1 MPYRIDRLRTRT
13 AQILAFQGIL
23 DAEAI
28 ADLRAR
34 VANIATPVEVLL
46 RAGTDVDPGCIDA
59 LRRLPVA
66 ELRAESPF
74 LSRWLSEDPS

>member
-1 MPYRIDRLRTRT
+1 MPYRIDRVRT
-13 AQILAFQGIL
+13 QIAETLAFQGVL
-23 DAEAI
+23 DAEAL

-34 VANIATPVEVLL
+34 VAAIATPVELLL
-46 RAGTDVDPGCIDA
+46 RAGTEVDPRCIDA
-59 LRRLPVA
+59 LRHLPVA